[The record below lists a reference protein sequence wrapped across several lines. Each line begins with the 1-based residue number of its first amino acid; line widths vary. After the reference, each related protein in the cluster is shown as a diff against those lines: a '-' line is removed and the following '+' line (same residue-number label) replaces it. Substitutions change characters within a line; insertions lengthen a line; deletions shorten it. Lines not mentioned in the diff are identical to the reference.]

1 MTMTVDISSTRPRP
15 VRSSPPTHSRGVV
28 FLFLCA
34 FSLAFVT
41 SAEAQQPSRN
51 AQSRWDDSTGE
62 SDVYPVGDAVDVYRS
77 VLDLLYVDG
86 RERPPYIIL
95 VDTAMRFAWTPCTDP
110 KCANRW
116 TPKSEIDSATLR
128 AYARQS
134 PKRPRMIKFRYS
146 IPVHLVSTGD
156 FERMTND
163 GYAILAGMPPDKVG
177 GPMVFWA
184 GFLKKYPKAWGYSV
198 FGKVAFNPPHTQAM
212 MSVYQNCGGGCYSR
226 ESILLKR
233 FGKEW
238 RVTERIPDEVQMYQT
253 SGSLRYRGPAAERAD
268 QSQLIATDSLGG
280 KPRPRTDDAGQVYAT
295 VLDKLYSLY
304 GEFPASIV
312 LNENRGSSWM
322 ELPQHRSRIDSST
335 IASYKVYAQLRDA
348 VRPVFKSALPIKWI
362 SDTALKELERAG
374 APLAAAAVQRMDEQS
389 PLWLAFH
396 EKYPNAWGYT
406 TLSRVGFNTN
416 HSEALIFTRHNC
428 GSTCVNADFWFL
440 ERKNDNWYVVERIPA
455 EHEPNP
461 SGAPVPPAW
470 AYSLDGLRYLGP
482 EGDAK
487 WYRPRRVRGVLTDA
501 ETGKPLSKVQVE
513 VANQGRSLFIETDDE
528 GRYSANNL
536 QLGGGVLRVK
546 CPPKS
551 PTKWALAGVF
561 PVSPGMDSTVNGS
574 VVFAECAQ
582 EPLR

>member
-1 MTMTVDISSTRPRP
+1 MTMTVDFSPKRPLVTFSTRRFN
-15 VRSSPPTHSRGVV
+15 SRRLA
-28 FLFLCA
+28 LFVA
-34 FSLAFVT
+34 VASSLAFA
-41 SAEAQQPSRN
+41 SGAEAQGRPSN
-51 AQSRWDDSTGE
+51 PPSRWDDSTGE

-77 VLDLLYVDG
+77 VLDLLYIDG
-86 RERPPYIIL
+86 RDRPPYIIL
-95 VDTAMRFAWTPCTDP
+95 VDTASRLAWTPCTDP
-110 KCANRW
+110 KCLNRW
-116 TPKSEIDSATLR
+116 IPKSDIDSATLR
-128 AYARQS
+128 AYSRQS
-134 PKRPRMIKFRYS
+134 PKRPRIIKFRYS
-146 IPVHLVSTGD
+146 IPIHLVSTGE

-163 GYAILAGMPPDKVG
+163 GYAILAGTPPDKIG
-177 GPMVFWA
+177 GPSVFWA
-184 GFLKKYPKAWGYSV
+184 GFLKKYPKAWGYSM
-198 FGKVAFNPPHTQAM
+198 FGKVAFNPPRTQAM
-212 MSVYQNCGGGCYSR
+212 MSVYQNCGGGCYSI
-226 ESILLKR
+226 ESIFLKR

-238 RVTERIPDEVQMYQT
+238 RVMERIPYQVEMGQT
-253 SGSLRYRGPAAERAD
+253 SGSRRYRGPGGERAD
-268 QSQLIATDSLGG
+268 QSQFVATDSLGT
-280 KPRPRTDDAGQVYAT
+280 KPRPMSEDAGQVYAT

-312 LNENRGSSWM
+312 LNESRGSSWM

-374 APLAAAAVQRMDEQS
+374 APLAAAAIQRMDEQS

-396 EKYPNAWGYT
+396 QKYPNAWGFT

-416 HSEALIFTRHNC
+416 HTEALIFTRHNC

-455 EHEPNP
+455 EYEPNQ
-461 SGAPVPPAW
+461 SGQPVPPAW

-487 WYRPRRVRGVLTDA
+487 WYRPRRVYGVLTDA

-546 CPPKS
+546 CPPES

-561 PVSPGMDSTVNGS
+561 PVTPGLDSTVNGS
-574 VVFAECAQ
+574 VAFAECAQ